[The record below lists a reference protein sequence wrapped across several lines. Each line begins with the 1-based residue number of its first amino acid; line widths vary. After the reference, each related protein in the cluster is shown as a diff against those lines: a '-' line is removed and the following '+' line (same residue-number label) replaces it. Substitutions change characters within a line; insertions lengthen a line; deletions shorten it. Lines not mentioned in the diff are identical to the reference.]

1 MKAGIVG
8 ACALLIILVLL
19 FRGQNSE
26 PAPDQEYKPKEVPQ
40 IFSKEPAD
48 PVLSDTM
55 LAGYA
60 GHETSGAEDL
70 KIMARFLD
78 SVFLLVKQ
86 RDIADYATNED
97 LVLFLHGRNSHRAP
111 FLASDAPA
119 LNGQGQLVD
128 RWDSP
133 IIVHPVSQ
141 NLLELRSAG
150 PDKKPYTE
158 DDLTWPN
165 EK

>member
-1 MKAGIVG
+1 MKARIVG
-8 ACALLIILVLL
+8 ACALLIILIL
-19 FRGQNSE
+19 FFHGQNSE
-26 PAPDQEYKPKEVPQ
+26 MAPHQESKPKEVPQ
-40 IFSKEPAD
+40 IFSKEPTD

-55 LAGYA
+55 LAEYA

-70 KIMARFLD
+70 KIMARYLD

-97 LVLFLHGRNSHRAP
+97 LVLFLQGRNSHRSP
-111 FLASDAPA
+111 FLASDCPA
-119 LNGQGQLVD
+119 LNDQGQLVD

-133 IIVHPVSQ
+133 LIVHPVSQ

-150 PDKKPYTE
+150 PDTKPYTG